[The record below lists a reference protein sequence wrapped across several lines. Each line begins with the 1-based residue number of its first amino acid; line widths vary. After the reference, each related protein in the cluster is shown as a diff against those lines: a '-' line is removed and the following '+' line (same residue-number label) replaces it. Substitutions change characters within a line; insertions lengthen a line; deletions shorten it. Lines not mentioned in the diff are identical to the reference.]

1 MPHATSRGPG
11 KPGSTARTRQK
22 RIAVSDP
29 AKSRASTSTAA
40 LPSRPRRQIVSQP
53 AARTLARTAGR
64 RLSEVHRDLKIWARA
79 LRSLDSKLRQ
89 HNREQDRLR
98 RQMDHFVLGQ
108 KFTRTGSWA
117 WNPASA
123 ELFWSGEHFRIFGLD
138 PENNKVSYHVF
149 FRMIHTDER
158 VNVERAFQ
166 EAVRTGCDFDAEYRI
181 VRPDG
186 QVRYV
191 HSHAYPVFGESGELV
206 EYVGTVADITEQRE
220 GEESLGSMQAEL
232 ARASRAM
239 TLGQLMA
246 TIAHEVNQPLA
257 ALVANAGAAVRWLA
271 ADPPRLDKARQALTR
286 IARDANRASSVIAR
300 IRALVG
306 GTDAQRAPLNVNS
319 IVQEVIVLVRTELRR
334 HNISVRARLD
344 EHVRLVRCDRVQMQ
358 QVLLNLIVNAIEAMA
373 AVVIRP
379 KLLAIATVAD
389 AAGVIVSVEDS
400 GTGLE
405 ELALER
411 VFEPFY
417 TTKPR
422 GLGIGLAISRA
433 IVEAHGGRIWAVP
446 NGTSGT
452 TFRFRLPF
460 NGTSAE

>member
-1 MPHATSRGPG
+1 MPYPTSRSPG
-11 KPGSTARTRQK
+11 KPGSKVRTRQK
-22 RIAVSDP
+22 RISVSDP
-29 AKSRASTSTAA
+29 PKSRTSTAP
-40 LPSRPRRQIVSQP
+40 LPLRPRRQIASQP
-53 AARTLARTAGR
+53 SARTPARTADR
-64 RLSEVHRDLKIWARA
+64 RLSEVLRDLKTCARA
-79 LRSLDSKLRQ
+79 IRSLDSKLRQ

-98 RQMDHFVLGQ
+98 RQMEHFALGQ

-123 ELFWSGEHFRIFGLD
+123 ELFWSREHFRIFGLD

-158 VNVERAFQ
+158 VSVEGAFQ
-166 EAVRTGCDFDAEYRI
+166 EAVRTGCDFDAEYRV

-191 HSHAYPVFGESGELV
+191 HSRAYPVFGESGELV
-206 EYVGTVADITEQRE
+206 EYVGTAADITEQRQ
-220 GEESLGSMQAEL
+220 GEDTLGSMQAEL

-246 TIAHEVNQPLA
+246 TLAHEVNQPLA

-271 ADPPRLDKARQALTR
+271 GDPPRLDKAGQALTR

-306 GTDAQRAPLNVNS
+306 GTDVQRIPLNLNP

-334 HNISVRARLD
+334 HNITVRAQLD
-344 EHVRLVRCDRVQMQ
+344 ENVRLVRCDRVQMQ
-358 QVLLNLIVNAIEAMA
+358 QVLLNLIVNAIEAMV
-373 AVVIRP
+373 AVVTRP
-379 KLLAIATVAD
+379 KLLAIATVAE

-400 GTGLE
+400 GTGLD
-405 ELALER
+405 ELVLER

-422 GLGIGLAISRA
+422 GMGIGLAICRT

-446 NGTSGT
+446 NEASGT

-460 NGTSAE
+460 NGTPAE